1 MRLWIG
7 LYLLQLPLDVFSSNW
22 STDLGACSR
31 GNGCWSLR
39 STRAARIG
47 MGLGD
52 VLTLMREERVVERSS
67 EREAEALNAVAMGL
81 MQYTP

>member
-1 MRLWIG
+1 
-7 LYLLQLPLDVFSSNW
+7 
-22 STDLGACSR
+22 
-31 GNGCWSLR
+31 
-39 STRAARIG
+39 

>member
-1 MRLWIG
+1 
-7 LYLLQLPLDVFSSNW
+7 
-22 STDLGACSR
+22 
-31 GNGCWSLR
+31 
-39 STRAARIG
+39 

-81 MQYTP
+81 MGVIRENGKNRALSTESCICEWLQLNYDLAIQ